1 MKRAF
6 SSQENNMTVLTDP
19 SRRVYRS
26 RNLNKRLEYTFM
38 AFVHVVVA
46 TGVAMVGTGAS
57 GLAGKNPEASDQ
69 TNLEVGMALLEACW
83 ATLTVWALWTLK
95 DCSEKTVLGV
105 MEGNMV
111 HFNLT
116 QEILQVSV
124 PSSVLMP

>member
-1 MKRAF
+1 
-6 SSQENNMTVLTDP
+6 
-19 SRRVYRS
+19 
-26 RNLNKRLEYTFM
+26 M

-69 TNLEVGMALLEACW
+69 TNLDVGMALLEACW

-111 HFNLT
+111 RFNLT